1 MIGQNQNFE
10 LLDILTIVSFCMQLQ
25 NQAKIIDLHDFQDDN
40 NRIAQDIHAHLEQQD
55 KKINRIMGA
64 LELEV

>member
-25 NQAKIIDLHDFQDDN
+25 NQTKIVDLHDIQDDN

-64 LELEV
+64 LELEI

>member
-10 LLDILTIVSFCMQLQ
+10 LLDILTIVSFFMQLQ
-25 NQAKIIDLHDFQDDN
+25 NQAKIVDLHDIQDDN

>member
-10 LLDILTIVSFCMQLQ
+10 LLDILTIVSFFMQLQ
-25 NQAKIIDLHDFQDDN
+25 NQVKIVDLHDIQDDN

>member
-25 NQAKIIDLHDFQDDN
+25 NQAKIVDLHEIQDDN

>member
-25 NQAKIIDLHDFQDDN
+25 KQAKIVDLHEIQDDN

-64 LELEV
+64 LELEI

>member
-1 MIGQNQNFE
+1 
-10 LLDILTIVSFCMQLQ
+10 MQLQ
-25 NQAKIIDLHDFQDDN
+25 NQTKIVDLHDIQDDN

-64 LELEV
+64 LELEI

>member
-25 NQAKIIDLHDFQDDN
+25 NQAKIVDLHDIQDDN

>member
-10 LLDILTIVSFCMQLQ
+10 LLDILTIISFCMQLQ
-25 NQAKIIDLHDFQDDN
+25 NQAKIVDLHDIQNDN

-64 LELEV
+64 IELEV

>member
-25 NQAKIIDLHDFQDDN
+25 NQAKIVDLHDIQDGN